1 MTTYW
6 MKFAEEHPEEYDLL
20 FDIIRDWRV
29 MAREKRKQS
38 KSVEAFGKEVDRLA
52 ERMGALRKEDVKSVI
67 IVAGWYGTESDLQW
81 FDSLEE
87 VQRAF
92 PEVFKEGM
100 TLEEMRQQVEEVNA
114 EGNYNAFWFLVRD
127 ENEGVQE

>member
-1 MTTYW
+1 MDW

-38 KSVEAFGKEVDRLA
+38 ESVEAFGKEVDRLA
-52 ERMGALRKEDVKSVI
+52 ERMGALRKEDVMNVI
-67 IVAGWYGTESDLQW
+67 IVAGWHVTQADLHW

-87 VQRAF
+87 VQEAF
-92 PEVFKEGM
+92 PEVFEKGM

-114 EGNYNAFWFLVRD
+114 EGNYHEFVFLVRD

>member
-1 MTTYW
+1 MDW
-6 MKFAEEHPEEYDLL
+6 AKFAEEHPEEYDLL

-52 ERMGALRKEDVKSVI
+52 ERMGALRKEDVMSLI
-67 IVAGWYGTESDLQW
+67 IVAGWYVTQEDLHW

-87 VQRAF
+87 VQEAF
-92 PEVFKEGM
+92 PEVFAKGM
-100 TLEEMRQQVEEVNA
+100 TLEEMRQQVEEVNG
-114 EGNYNAFWFLVRD
+114 EGNYHEFVFRVWD
-127 ENEGVQE
+127 ENGRVLE